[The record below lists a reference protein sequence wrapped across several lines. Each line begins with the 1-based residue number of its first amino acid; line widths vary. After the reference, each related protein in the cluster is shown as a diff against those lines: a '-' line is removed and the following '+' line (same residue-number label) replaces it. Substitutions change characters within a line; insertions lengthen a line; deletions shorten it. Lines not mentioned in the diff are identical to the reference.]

1 MLIDRRPI
9 LLANARLIDPSRDF
23 DGIGDVLIADGVI
36 RDARRGIGAAGV
48 PEGTDIVNCA
58 GMVVAPGLV
67 DIRAFVGEPGAS
79 HRETFASASQA
90 AAAGGITTIV
100 CQPNTSPVID
110 NSATVDFV
118 MRRARDTAIVN
129 IHPMAAITKGLAGA
143 EMTEIGLLKA
153 AGAVAFSDGD
163 LSVTNAQVMRRAL
176 TYARDFD
183 ALIVHHTEDPD
194 LVGEGVM
201 NEGEFATRLGLAGI
215 PNAAETVMLERD
227 IRLVMLTGGR
237 YHAASLTCIESLEI
251 MQRARD
257 LGLSVSASVS
267 INHVALNENDI
278 GPYRT
283 FLKLAP
289 PLRTEADRKALI
301 AAIASGL
308 IDVVMSDHN
317 PQDVEVKRLPFA
329 EAAAGAIGLETML
342 PAGLRLV
349 HAGELDF
356 LSLIRAMSTRPAELL
371 GLPGGTLRSGAP
383 ADLIVIDPDVPWLVD
398 PDELKSKC
406 KNTPFD
412 EARFSGRVIRTIVGG
427 RTVYEHVGPH

>member
-1 MLIDRRPI
+1 MLTDRRPI

-58 GMVVAPGLV
+58 GMVVAPGLI
-67 DIRAFVGEPGAS
+67 DMRAFVGEPGAS

-163 LSVTNAQVMRRAL
+163 LSITNAQVMRRAL

-237 YHAASLTCIESLEI
+237 YHAASLSCIESLEI

-257 LGLSVSASVS
+257 LGLPVSASVS

-301 AAIASGL
+301 AALASGL

-349 HAGELDF
+349 HAGELDL

-371 GLPGGTLRSGAP
+371 GLPGGTLRAGSP

-412 EARFSGRVIRTIVGG
+412 EARFSGRVTRTIVGG
-427 RTVYEHVGPH
+427 RTVYEHV